1 MKIGLCTI
9 VLLAAAYTAHAQNS
23 VAFNMPQMLTV
34 KITLAVSGDLPTLRE
49 LANSATLNDFEPH
62 RLTARLQNAA
72 VDYKRLPLQ
81 NQDGGFMQSLTSYF
95 GEPVINFNVFN
106 GFEGSHR
113 ATNSAY
119 YEANKNSIFSQQY
132 NGFVPTVLF

>member
-62 RLTARLQNAA
+62 RLTARL
-72 VDYKRLPLQ
+72 
-81 NQDGGFMQSLTSYF
+81 
-95 GEPVINFNVFN
+95 
-106 GFEGSHR
+106 
-113 ATNSAY
+113 
-119 YEANKNSIFSQQY
+119 
-132 NGFVPTVLF
+132 